1 MLPPPSA
8 LVIVMGT
15 PRTKLEGE
23 VVLPEGTTPGW
34 VELSRTKSGVYILAL
49 LGEANPENRWIPGL
63 NAAMMKA
70 YEAIEKHLE
79 TEAGDTPA
87 ALLTVSNNP
96 KFFSNGIDPD
106 GQYVKKLNLPAPSA
120 SPAEQAAELSVIGLP
135 SFTRPLQLPIPTVAA
150 INGHAFGAGM
160 MFAISHDYRLQ
171 REDRWFM
178 CAIEIEIGVGFP
190 TPEMDLFR
198 HVMSKP
204 SWYQTVMGAKR
215 WGAQDSLREGL
226 IVKAC
231 GEEVLFSE
239 SLKFAEEQARLAK
252 GKRGRALFNA
262 VKNQVKGQVMQA
274 VMHWAFPGG
283 EFPEP
288 ATKFPNVVAAIKQKY
303 PYFLKHIGEEV
314 EELPDGE
321 LFPGGG
327 RLAAQDTYNRLYK
340 PKRSLL

>member
-1 MLPPPSA
+1 
-8 LVIVMGT
+8 MGT

-23 VVLPEGTTPGW
+23 VLLPEGCTPGW
-34 VELSRTKSGVYILAL
+34 VELSRTQSGVYILTM

-63 NAAMMKA
+63 NQAMMKA
-70 YEAIEKHLE
+70 YEAIEEHLE
-79 TEAGDTPA
+79 TKAGESPA

-106 GQYVKKLNLPAPSA
+106 GQYSKKLNISTGK
-120 SPAEQAAELSVIGLP
+120 SPEEQAELSVIGLA
-135 SFTRPLQLPIPTVAA
+135 SFTRPLQLPIPTIAA

-171 REDRWFM
+171 REDRGFM

-190 TPEMDLFR
+190 TPEMELFR

-215 WGAQDSLREGL
+215 WGAKDALHEGL

-231 GEEVLFSE
+231 SEQDLFAE

-252 GKRGRALFNA
+252 GKRGRALFKS
-262 VKNQVKGQVMQA
+262 VKYQTKGQVIDSI
-274 VMHWAFPGG
+274 MHFTFPND

-288 ATKFPNVVAAIKQKY
+288 AKKFPNTIQTLKQKY
-303 PYFLKHIGEEV
+303 PFFVKRIGEEV
-314 EELPDGE
+314 EDLPDGE
-321 LFPGGG
+321 LMPGGG
-327 RLAAQDTYNRLYK
+327 RLPSQDVYNKIYK
-340 PKRSLL
+340 PKKDWSALKSKI